1 MPVVYPRNRHWP
13 DAISSYELLEL
24 IRNSPA
30 ANTRLDDIAVVVDYQ
45 EKGMR
50 EVVNASYDAELR
62 LIVLQLP

>member
-1 MPVVYPRNRHWP
+1 M
-13 DAISSYELLEL
+13 

-30 ANTRLDDIAVVVDYQ
+30 ANTRLDEIAVVVDYQ